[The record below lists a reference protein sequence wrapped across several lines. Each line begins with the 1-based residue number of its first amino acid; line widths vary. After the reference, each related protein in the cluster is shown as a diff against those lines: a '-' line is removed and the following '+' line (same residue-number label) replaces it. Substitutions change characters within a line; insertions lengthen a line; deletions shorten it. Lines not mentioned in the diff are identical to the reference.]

1 MGALLYLVV
10 VKVST
15 DWLLVKNTVPA
26 DAKSYSASFVV
37 GQFVFVF
44 ARPLVDN
51 KCLFF
56 SYGFRFLVI
65 AYVWFFP
72 SKEHGANLE
81 NKDERQGNC

>member
-1 MGALLYLVV
+1 MGTGPGRLLYLVG

-15 DWLLVKNTVPA
+15 DWLLSKEYTVLA

-37 GQFVFVF
+37 SQFVFVF

-56 SYGFRFLVI
+56 SYGFSLFSDRVR
-65 AYVWFFP
+65 FFP
-72 SKEHGANLE
+72 LE
-81 NKDERQGNC
+81 RTRRQFRE